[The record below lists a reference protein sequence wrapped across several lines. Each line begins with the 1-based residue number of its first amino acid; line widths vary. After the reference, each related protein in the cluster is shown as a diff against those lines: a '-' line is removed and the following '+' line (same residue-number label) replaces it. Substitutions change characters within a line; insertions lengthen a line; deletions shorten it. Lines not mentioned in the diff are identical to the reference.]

1 MALSGAGGTE
11 FLVNVELPEVR
22 VAEVRG
28 GRLWGLDVD
37 RGGRLL
43 GDIFKGRVANVVPG
57 MDAAF
62 VDIGLEHNALLYEGD
77 IVRAG
82 EEAGEAPAGPAQ
94 PRMVGGRGGGRGWIS
109 LRAGEEVVVQVAR
122 PPVGSKG
129 ARVTMRLSLPG
140 RYVVLSESSDTVGVS
155 RRLEDEDERAR
166 LRRLA
171 EKLRPLDH
179 GLVVRTEAEGASEPL
194 LSADVRALASLLAG
208 IRGAARAA
216 QAPARLHQDLG
227 ILGRLVRDRLGEEV
241 ARVLLDDEETLRALR
256 ASVRASAPHLE
267 GRLELYRGPMP
278 LFRARGV
285 EREVERA
292 GARSVPLPSGG
303 TLVIDEAEALTAID
317 VNTGRFT
324 GRSRLAETVLAT
336 NLEAVEEAARQ
347 MRLRDVGG
355 VVAIDFIDMG
365 RTRDRVRVLDAL
377 EGALAQ
383 DRARTRI
390 VALSPSGLVEIT
402 RRREGP
408 SLRAALNRPCP
419 YCAGRGVVKT
429 PQTVALE
436 TRRRIREAAANAVAR
451 APAGSGHGE
460 RMQVVMHPESACALL
475 EGDGAHLR
483 ALEAGC
489 GLLLHLAV
497 DFGLHL
503 EAARLSLGTAGEA
516 PAFDGLAS
524 RVVVGERLS
533 LPAST
538 PLYPA
543 EEPAFAVLH
552 GLLVRLEG
560 PDLGVDAARASTT
573 RPLLVE
579 ITQVGRWFAAALA
592 VGE

>member
-1 MALSGAGGTE
+1 MGSQVVGGGIE
-11 FLVNVELPEVR
+11 FLVNVEPPEVR
-22 VAEVRG
+22 VAELRG

-43 GDIFKGRVANVVPG
+43 GDVFKGRVVNVVPG

-62 VDIGLEHNALLYEGD
+62 VNIGLEHNALLHEGD

-82 EEAGEAPAGPAQ
+82 DQASVAKGS
-94 PRMVGGRGGGRGWIS
+94 GGRGWIA
-109 LRAGEEVVVQVAR
+109 LRSGEEVVVQVAR

-155 RRLEDEDERAR
+155 RRLESEDERVR

-171 EKLRPLDH
+171 ERLRPLDH
-179 GLVVRTEAEGASEPL
+179 GLVVRTEAEGASEVL
-194 LSADVRALASLLAG
+194 LGADVRTLVGLLEG
-208 IRGAARAA
+208 IRAAARTS
-216 QAPARLHQDLG
+216 QAPCRLHRDLG
-227 ILGRLVRDRLGEEV
+227 LLGRLVRDRLGEDV
-241 ARVLLDDEETLRALR
+241 SRVVVDDAETLDALR
-256 ASVRASAPHLE
+256 FQVRTSAPHLE
-267 GRLELYRGPMP
+267 ERLELYAGALP
-278 LFRARGV
+278 LFKARGV

-292 GARSVPLPSGG
+292 GARAVPLPSGG

-324 GRSRLAETVLAT
+324 GRSRLAETVLTT
-336 NLEAVEEAARQ
+336 NLEAVEEASRQ

-355 VVAIDFIDMG
+355 VVAIDFIDMD

-377 EGALAQ
+377 EAALAQ
-383 DRARTRI
+383 DRAKTRI

-408 SLRAALNRPCP
+408 SLRATLNRPCP
-419 YCAGRGVVKT
+419 YCSGRGMVKT

-436 TRRRIREAAANAVAR
+436 TRRRIREAASNIPAR
-451 APAGSGHGE
+451 PSSETAGGRE

-475 EGDGAHLR
+475 EDEGAHLR
-483 ALEAGC
+483 ALESQC
-489 GLLLHLAV
+489 GLMLHLTV

-503 EAARLSLGTAGEA
+503 EAARLSLGSVGEDWS
-516 PAFDGLAS
+516 FDAAAS
-524 RVVVGERLS
+524 RVVAGERLS
-533 LPAST
+533 LPAAT

-543 EEPAFAVLH
+543 EEPAYAVLH
-552 GLLVRLEG
+552 GLLVHMEG
-560 PDLGVDAARASTT
+560 PGLAIDAARASTT
-573 RPLLVE
+573 KPLLIE
-579 ITQVGRWFAAALA
+579 ITQVGRWFATAL
-592 VGE
+592 VVQG